1 LKVSDENSRI
11 RVSGSESTP
20 KCHGS
25 ATLQKSLPSI
35 VVIICIAVWQV
46 DMVELEEGGMF
57 DEDTMPDWMRSM
69 RGVAPANRLQPPP
82 LMAPAPAPFPEPIQQ
97 IPPGTGMLSCLE

>member
-1 LKVSDENSRI
+1 
-11 RVSGSESTP
+11 
-20 KCHGS
+20 
-25 ATLQKSLPSI
+25 
-35 VVIICIAVWQV
+35 
-46 DMVELEEGGMF
+46 MVELEEGGMF

-97 IPPGTGMLSCLE
+97 IPPGTEYYRYGFLFVRNLCFKDAFIICEYECIFPFPGYLP